1 MGIPRLFG
9 IRHGKRMSTHWSL
22 AQWKKLIGMVIWIGV
37 NSSQRFLK
45 SPCDCASSCRVC
57 VSPGWSS
64 AGFGSWLCAACTPV
78 DGMNRRGAQE
88 GWGEEEERKKTERGG
103 VSLQC
108 LQTDWR
114 QRQNRG
120 HAWSTT
126 QNKPGQTRNV
136 AAAPSDSDTAAF
148 YSAFIQ
154 LCVKKEAVNLT
165 LTFQMGSC
173 LCYGEGKLR
182 LEPSHIATPVWQ
194 LLRKGTAASEVSAN
208 FRLLQDRSHGLIT
221 LWWIQSVLESGLI

>member
-103 VSLQC
+103 GELAVLADWLAPATKQRPC
-108 LQTDWR
+108 LINNPKQTGS
-114 QRQNRG
+114 NEKRG
-120 HAWSTT
+120 GSSFRLWHC
-126 QNKPGQTRNV
+126 
-136 AAAPSDSDTAAF
+136 
-148 YSAFIQ
+148 
-154 LCVKKEAVNLT
+154 CV
-165 LTFQMGSC
+165 
-173 LCYGEGKLR
+173 
-182 LEPSHIATPVWQ
+182 
-194 LLRKGTAASEVSAN
+194 LLRFYPAVC
-208 FRLLQDRSHGLIT
+208 
-221 LWWIQSVLESGLI
+221 